1 MGIQLATAVSIPAV
15 TYNRI
20 HVTKLEIVQPVFED
34 DTQLPQY
41 DVLISYRHYGVAA
54 DNKRYYMT
62 EDLQRVSVPNF
73 LGVAL
78 ADAQAGDN
86 TMLNALQSIE
96 AAVSAIIS
104 DQTGNSTSI
113 V

>member
-1 MGIQLATAVSIPAV
+1 MGIQLITAVSLPAI

-34 DTQLPQY
+34 DTLPPKY
-41 DVLISYRHYGVAA
+41 DVLISYRRYGVAV
-54 DNKRYYMT
+54 DNKRYYMN
-62 EDLQRVSVPNF
+62 EDIQRISVVDF
-73 LGVAL
+73 LSVAM

-86 TMLNALQSIE
+86 TMLNALQAIE
-96 AAVSAIIS
+96 AAVANIIT